1 METPE
6 KKLSILDFL
15 EPEDDTTQVYY
26 SKDKVRID
34 RNQKEYGDRKRI
46 KP

>member
-1 METPE
+1 MEVPK

-15 EPEDDTTQVYY
+15 EPEEDTSRDYY
-26 SKDKVRID
+26 SQDKVRID
-34 RNQKEYGDRKRI
+34 KLQKEYGDRKRI